1 MICMVNLKIND
12 EDETFFNANDT
23 YGIREDLENIKKMII
38 EVEADIAKFL
48 GPNKPKIRGVKARS
62 KITKLKNHLL
72 PQIARK
78 ILKTRQDYSSD
89 YS

>member
-1 MICMVNLKIND
+1 MTYMVNLKMN
-12 EDETFFNANDT
+12 EEEFFNINDT
-23 YGIREDLENIKKMII
+23 YGIRKDLENIKRIII
-38 EVEADIAKFL
+38 EVEGDIAKFL
-48 GPNKPKIRGVKARS
+48 GPNKPKIRGIKARS

-78 ILKTRQDYSSD
+78 ILKTRQDYGED